1 MHTPF
6 LNNAVFEKL
15 LRIDFESKPLY
26 GDDNKYIKAK
36 INMYANN
43 MITNVNNQKMPNE
56 NAPCKLLSIIMIDS
70 VIKANK
76 KYYPQTVLEECK
88 YVQEKIKL
96 ENYIDEDLEKSEY
109 SDSNDET
116 QSDIDN
122 DEYDE

>member
-1 MHTPF
+1 MYTPF